1 MWGLLRSTEDSPW
14 WVGSGRAS
22 EGSGY
27 NTHEDEIWVDR
38 VVAIRSL
45 KALLGTEL
53 DHSGKLESH
62 SCLHQKSR
70 RETPG
75 P

>member
-1 MWGLLRSTEDSPW
+1 M
-14 WVGSGRAS
+14 GSRRAS
-22 EGSGY
+22 EGSEH
-27 NTHEDEIWVDR
+27 NTHEDEIGVVC

-53 DHSGKLESH
+53 DPSGMLESH
-62 SCLHQKSR
+62 SCLHQESR
-70 RETPG
+70 GETPV